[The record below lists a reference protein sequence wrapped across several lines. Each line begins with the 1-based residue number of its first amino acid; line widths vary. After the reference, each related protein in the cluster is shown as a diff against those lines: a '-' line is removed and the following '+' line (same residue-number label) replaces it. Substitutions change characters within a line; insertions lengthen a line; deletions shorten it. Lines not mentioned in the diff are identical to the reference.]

1 MSPTCRL
8 SVTPNG
14 PMDHLTNVRGY
25 TEYLTSK
32 FDNCYIPGARAV
44 PVDAI
49 CDDRSFAYEQKDIM
63 FDPSLRA
70 CLFGEPQYISNLE
83 RPEAMALSTIVRKSD
98 GEGIMPVNSS
108 GSGYS
113 MMRVPAMRDLILDS
127 GKLAT
132 LDRLLEKLKS
142 EGHRCLVYFQMT
154 RMIDL
159 FEEYINYK
167 QYKYLRLDGSSKISD
182 RRDMVQDWQTRP
194 EIFIFLLST
203 RAGGL
208 GINLTAADT
217 VIFYDSDWN
226 PTVDQQAMDRAHRL
240 GQTKQVTVYR
250 LITKGT
256 IEERI
261 LQRAKQKDEIQKVV
275 ISGGEFKQ
283 VDFKPREI
291 VSLLLDDEEMDNN
304 LQMQL
309 KRKAEEEEKRKAS
322 RPAKRKKNNNNGDA
336 AKAMD
341 RLMSAGGDTLP
352 EDENPAAAGSSGGG
366 NSKKKSRIGRPR
378 TNISFTG

>member
-1 MSPTCRL
+1 M
-8 SVTPNG
+8 
-14 PMDHLTNVRGY
+14 
-25 TEYLTSK
+25 
-32 FDNCYIPGARAV
+32 
-44 PVDAI
+44 DAI
-49 CDDRSFAYEQKDIM
+49 CNDRSFAYEQKDIM
-63 FDPSLRA
+63 FDPSVRA
-70 CLFGEPQYISNLE
+70 CLFGEPQYISNHK

-261 LQRAKQKDEIQKVV
+261 LQRAKQKDEV
-275 ISGGEFKQ
+275 
-283 VDFKPREI
+283 
-291 VSLLLDDEEMDNN
+291 N
-304 LQMQL
+304 LN
-309 KRKAEEEEKRKAS
+309 S
-322 RPAKRKKNNNNGDA
+322 C
-336 AKAMD
+336 
-341 RLMSAGGDTLP
+341 DTLLY
-352 EDENPAAAGSSGGG
+352 DCLIMIFSVL
-366 NSKKKSRIGRPR
+366 
-378 TNISFTG
+378 

>member
-1 MSPTCRL
+1 M
-8 SVTPNG
+8 
-14 PMDHLTNVRGY
+14 
-25 TEYLTSK
+25 
-32 FDNCYIPGARAV
+32 
-44 PVDAI
+44 DAI

-63 FDPSLRA
+63 FDPSVRA
-70 CLFGEPQYISNLE
+70 CLFGEPQYISSHE
-83 RPEAMALSTIVRKSD
+83 RPEAMALSTVVRKSD
-98 GEGIMPVNSS
+98 GQGIMPVNSS

-261 LQRAKQKDEIQKVV
+261 LQRAKQKDEVNQDP
-275 ISGGEFKQ
+275 F
-283 VDFKPREI
+283 
-291 VSLLLDDEEMDNN
+291 
-304 LQMQL
+304 
-309 KRKAEEEEKRKAS
+309 
-322 RPAKRKKNNNNGDA
+322 
-336 AKAMD
+336 
-341 RLMSAGGDTLP
+341 
-352 EDENPAAAGSSGGG
+352 
-366 NSKKKSRIGRPR
+366 
-378 TNISFTG
+378 